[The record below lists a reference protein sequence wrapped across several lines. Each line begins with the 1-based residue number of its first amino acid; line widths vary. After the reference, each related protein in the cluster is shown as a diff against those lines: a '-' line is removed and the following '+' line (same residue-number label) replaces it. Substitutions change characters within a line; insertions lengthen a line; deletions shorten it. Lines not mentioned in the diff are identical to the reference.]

1 MVDILS
7 WDKSID
13 KEVKSEDDKNLGKIK
28 AVSNDFIKIQKG
40 SLDKKYY
47 FVPKYYM
54 QGYDGKHIW
63 LSLTKDEVNQF
74 ESENESSIGMFDD
87 DKYKQRKSTVDNAY
101 PDFARTIPSFKSS
114 NEARDSKIGMPW
126 DEIIGAEVKSADNK
140 DLGEVKSISPDYV
153 EVTKGSISKK
163 HYYIP
168 KVYIAEYKDE
178 KVYSRLTEEEIKNK
192 FERDSPPLASEFR
205 SSEFE
210 NTRNNELIPM
220 MAKEPGLELRDQTGD
235 SLKIPWEEII
245 HKHVRSSDNIDIGD
259 VDKVGNEFI
268 VVREG
273 VVTTHMYYIP
283 KQYINRYDGSSLWIN
298 EPSAL
303 ISGKFERKEEPTQE
317 EINMLVRDA
326 RDKFGTNRS

>member
-13 KEVKSEDDKNLGKIK
+13 KEVKSEDHKNLGKIK
-28 AVSNDFIKIQKG
+28 AVTNDFIKIQKG
-40 SLDKKYY
+40 SIDKKYY

-63 LSLTKDEVNQF
+63 LSISKDEVKQF
-74 ESENESSIGMFDD
+74 ESENESSIGVFDN
-87 DKYKQRKSTVDNAY
+87 DKYKQRKSTVDNTY

-114 NEARDSKIGMPW
+114 NESRDSKIGMPW

-168 KVYIAEYKDE
+168 KVHIAEYNGE

-210 NTRNNELIPM
+210 NTSNNELIPM
-220 MAKEPGLELRDQTGD
+220 MAKEPGLELRDRNRGFIENTMGGNYTQTCEV
-235 SLKIPWEEII
+235 K
-245 HKHVRSSDNIDIGD
+245 
-259 VDKVGNEFI
+259 
-268 VVREG
+268 
-273 VVTTHMYYIP
+273 
-283 KQYINRYDGSSLWIN
+283 
-298 EPSAL
+298 
-303 ISGKFERKEEPTQE
+303 
-317 EINMLVRDA
+317 
-326 RDKFGTNRS
+326 